1 MLLYFMNYKIK
12 GKKCSE
18 WTIPE
23 LKNHLS
29 RRKEKVSGKK
39 QDLCDR
45 LRDSLK
51 RPIDKTKIQ
60 SRNKT
65 TSKKPASVKLLPINI
80 QNPLFVFYSTLY
92 YQKPNSKMALE
103 ELGKYGLTK
112 NILNKHKSYQSLWK
126 YLT

>member
-1 MLLYFMNYKIK
+1 MNYKIK
-12 GKKCSE
+12 GKKCTE

-23 LKNHLS
+23 LKKTLS
-29 RRKEKVSGKK
+29 RRQEKVSGKK

-51 RPIDKTKIQ
+51 RPIVKKNIQ
-60 SRNKT
+60 SKIKI

-80 QNPLFVFYSTLY
+80 RDPLFVFYSTLY
-92 YQKPNSKMALE
+92 YQKPNSKMALP
-103 ELGKYGLTK
+103 ELEKYGLTK
-112 NILNKHKSYQSLWK
+112 NMLNKHKSYESLWD